1 MASKNIKIRPKD
13 DLKKKF
19 DNRCGGKKGGCQL
32 TDFYIIAK
40 AA

>member
-1 MASKNIKIRPKD
+1 MAQKNIKIRPID
-13 DLKKKF
+13 DVKG
-19 DNRCGGKKGGCQL
+19 RCGGKKGGCHL

>member
-1 MASKNIKIRPKD
+1 MATKNIKIQPKD
-13 DLKKKF
+13 DVKG
-19 DNRCGGKKGGCQL
+19 RCGGKKSGCLL